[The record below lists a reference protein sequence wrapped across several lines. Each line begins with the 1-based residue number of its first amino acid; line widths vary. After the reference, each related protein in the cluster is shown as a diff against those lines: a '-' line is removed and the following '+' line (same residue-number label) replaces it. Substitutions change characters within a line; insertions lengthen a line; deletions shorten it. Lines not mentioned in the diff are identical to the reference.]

1 MQPNGPRG
9 TPLFTSIN
17 NSRGGGMYFSDDISA
32 LGYMV
37 ASLVLGKLPWEDC
50 KSEEEIQRM
59 KEACVIDKALVR
71 FPELRSFI
79 SAFRTVLTDDIDYAK
94 WIGVFSSLAK
104 RLEPDQNPH
113 FLPKHPCP
121 MRSAEVDSEESVVD
135 SEESEESSKESKK
148 SSKESKKPSKESEE
162 PSKESEEPSQ
172 EEESVVDSIEELDS
186 EEPAKTEKAQVVINE
201 SPLSVRQSLQRKRKL
216 AIVNEVKAKRI
227 QPPRKCKKCACLI
240 QQTTPFHIRNLVI
253 L

>member
-1 MQPNGPRG
+1 
-9 TPLFTSIN
+9 
-17 NSRGGGMYFSDDISA
+17 
-32 LGYMV
+32 
-37 ASLVLGKLPWEDC
+37 
-50 KSEEEIQRM
+50 M

-104 RLEPDQNPH
+104 RLAPDQNPH

-121 MRSAEVDSEESVVD
+121 TRSAEVDSEESVVD
-135 SEESEESSKESKK
+135 SEESEESSKDSEK
-148 SSKESKKPSKESEE
+148 SSKESKMSSEG
-162 PSKESEEPSQ
+162 S

-227 QPPRKCKKCACLI
+227 QPPRKCKKCSCLI

>member
-121 MRSAEVDSEESVVD
+121 TRSAEVDSEESVVD
-135 SEESEESSKESKK
+135 SEESEESSKDSEK
-148 SSKESKKPSKESEE
+148 SSKESKMSSEG
-162 PSKESEEPSQ
+162 S

-227 QPPRKCKKCACLI
+227 QPPRKCKKCSCLI

>member
-1 MQPNGPRG
+1 
-9 TPLFTSIN
+9 
-17 NSRGGGMYFSDDISA
+17 MYFSDDISA

-104 RLEPDQNPH
+104 RLAPDQNPH

-121 MRSAEVDSEESVVD
+121 TRSAEVDSEESVVD
-135 SEESEESSKESKK
+135 SEESEESSKDSEK
-148 SSKESKKPSKESEE
+148 SSKESKMSSEG
-162 PSKESEEPSQ
+162 S

-186 EEPAKTEKAQVVINE
+186 EEPAKMEKAQVVINE

-227 QPPRKCKKCACLI
+227 QPPRKCKKCSCLI

>member
-94 WIGVFSSLAK
+94 WIGVFSSRAK
-104 RLEPDQNPH
+104 RLAPDQNPH

-121 MRSAEVDSEESVVD
+121 TRSAEVDSEESVVD
-135 SEESEESSKESKK
+135 SEESEESSKDSEK
-148 SSKESKKPSKESEE
+148 SSKESKMSSEE
-162 PSKESEEPSQ
+162 S

-227 QPPRKCKKCACLI
+227 QPPRKCKKCSCLI

>member
-104 RLEPDQNPH
+104 RLAPDQNPH

-121 MRSAEVDSEESVVD
+121 TRSAEVDSEESVVD
-135 SEESEESSKESKK
+135 SEESEESSKDSEK
-148 SSKESKKPSKESEE
+148 SSKESKMSSEE
-162 PSKESEEPSQ
+162 S

-186 EEPAKTEKAQVVINE
+186 EEPAKMEKAQVVINE

-227 QPPRKCKKCACLI
+227 QPPRKCKKCSCLI
-240 QQTTPFHIRNLVI
+240 QQTTPFHIQNLVI

>member
-104 RLEPDQNPH
+104 RLAPDQNPH

-121 MRSAEVDSEESVVD
+121 TRSAEVD
-135 SEESEESSKESKK
+135 SEESEESSKDSEK
-148 SSKESKKPSKESEE
+148 SSKESKMSSEG
-162 PSKESEEPSQ
+162 S

-186 EEPAKTEKAQVVINE
+186 EEPAKMEKAQVVINE
-201 SPLSVRQSLQRKRKL
+201 SPLSARQSLQRKRKL

>member
-104 RLEPDQNPH
+104 RLEPDQNPY

-121 MRSAEVDSEESVVD
+121 MRSAEVD

-162 PSKESEEPSQ
+162 SS

-186 EEPAKTEKAQVVINE
+186 EEPAKTEKAQGVINE

-227 QPPRKCKKCACLI
+227 QPPRKCKKCSCLI
-240 QQTTPFHIRNLVI
+240 QQTTPFHI
-253 L
+253 

>member
-79 SAFRTVLTDDIDYAK
+79 SAFRTVLTDDIDYVK

-121 MRSAEVDSEESVVD
+121 MRSVEVDSEESVVD

-162 PSKESEEPSQ
+162 SS

-186 EEPAKTEKAQVVINE
+186 EEPAKTEKAQGVINE

-227 QPPRKCKKCACLI
+227 QPPRKCKKCSCLI
-240 QQTTPFHIRNLVI
+240 QQTTPFHI
-253 L
+253 

>member
-1 MQPNGPRG
+1 
-9 TPLFTSIN
+9 
-17 NSRGGGMYFSDDISA
+17 MYFSDDISA

-94 WIGVFSSLAK
+94 WIGMFSSLAK

-113 FLPKHPCP
+113 FLPKRPCP
-121 MRSAEVDSEESVVD
+121 KRSAEEDSEEIVVD
-135 SEESEESSKESKK
+135 SE
-148 SSKESKKPSKESEE
+148 ESEE
-162 PSKESEEPSQ
+162 PSKESEEPSKESKISSE
-172 EEESVVDSIEELDS
+172 EEESVVE
-186 EEPAKTEKAQVVINE
+186 
-201 SPLSVRQSLQRKRKL
+201 
-216 AIVNEVKAKRI
+216 
-227 QPPRKCKKCACLI
+227 
-240 QQTTPFHIRNLVI
+240 
-253 L
+253 

>member
-1 MQPNGPRG
+1 
-9 TPLFTSIN
+9 
-17 NSRGGGMYFSDDISA
+17 MYFSDDISA

-121 MRSAEVDSEESVVD
+121 TRSAEVDSEESVVD
-135 SEESEESSKESKK
+135 SEESEESSKDSEK
-148 SSKESKKPSKESEE
+148 SSKESKMSSEG
-162 PSKESEEPSQ
+162 S

-227 QPPRKCKKCACLI
+227 QPPRKCKKCSCLI